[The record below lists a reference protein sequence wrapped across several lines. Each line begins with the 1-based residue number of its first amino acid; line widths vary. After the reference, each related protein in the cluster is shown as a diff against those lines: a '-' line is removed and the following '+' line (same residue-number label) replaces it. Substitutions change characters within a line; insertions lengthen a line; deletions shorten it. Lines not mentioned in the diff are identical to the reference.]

1 MSMEHGLEDSNAGAA
16 ADETTPGVIPSDAEI
31 AQSLQLDGPGFSG
44 ARPVPLHVRPPL
56 SVQVVAIVLLVF
68 GGALEGFAVALA
80 AGDEP
85 VGRNLSLLWAAG
97 GSVLVVTAWAIR
109 GGRWWA
115 VSAALAIAIVGIS
128 VGVYGALGLITG
140 RFADDARL
148 TGIGLVAIGAASVAI
163 LGLISGSWDWF
174 TRVEPRP
181 RAARPVNG
189 DPAVPGA

>member
-1 MSMEHGLEDSNAGAA
+1 MSMEHGLEDSKSAA
-16 ADETTPGVIPSDAEI
+16 AAEAAPGTISSDAAI
-31 AQSLQLDGPGFSG
+31 AQSLHLDGPDSSG
-44 ARPVPLHVRPPL
+44 ARSVPPHVRPPL

-68 GGALEGFAVALA
+68 GGALEGFAIALA
-80 AGDEP
+80 AGNEP

-115 VSAALAIAIVGIS
+115 VSAALAVAIVGIS
-128 VGVYGALGLITG
+128 VGVYGTLGLITG
-140 RFADDARL
+140 RFAEDARL
-148 TGIGLVAIGAASVAI
+148 TGIGLLAIGAASVAI

-181 RAARPVNG
+181 RAGRSVNG

>member
-1 MSMEHGLEDSNAGAA
+1 MEHGLEDASAGAA
-16 ADETTPGVIPSDAEI
+16 ADETTPGTITSDAAI
-31 AQSLQLDGPGFSG
+31 ARSLQLDGPDPSG
-44 ARPVPLHVRPPL
+44 ARPVPPRVRPPL
-56 SVQVVAIVLLVF
+56 SVQVVAIALLVF

-80 AGDEP
+80 AGNEP

-109 GGRWWA
+109 GRRWWA
-115 VSAALAIAIVGIS
+115 VSAALAVAIVGIS

-148 TGIGLVAIGAASVAI
+148 TGIGLVAIGAASVTI

-174 TRVEPRP
+174 TRVESRP
-181 RAARPVNG
+181 RAARPVSG